1 MSVHDLS
8 IPLDFDGAQPN
19 AFGAPRARAD
29 ALCVGGFV
37 GAVARGGSCEC
48 ATVTFTPHCNGTHTE
63 SARHLTG
70 DGPAPYELLRDL
82 DLRAC
87 VITVQPVR
95 AAATKESSD
104 PVPQPDDLVV
114 TAEALAAALAS
125 VSDPE
130 VNALIIRTLPNDA
143 AKRSADWSQWSAPFF
158 TREAMAWIA
167 ARFEHLLFD
176 GPSLDRADD
185 GGKLTAHRVLW
196 DARPRA
202 TVTELIFVPDAVAD
216 GLYRLSLQ
224 VPAFVSDAAPSRP
237 LIQPVSV

>member
-1 MSVHDLS
+1 MNPVFDLS
-8 IPLDFDGAQPN
+8 IPLAFDGEQPN

-29 ALCVGGFV
+29 ALRVDGFV
-37 GAVARGGSCEC
+37 GAVAHGGSCEC

-70 DGPAPYELLRDL
+70 EGDAPYELLGDL
-82 DLRAC
+82 ELRAR
-87 VITVQPVR
+87 VVTVRPVR
-95 AAATKESSD
+95 AAETEESSD
-104 PVPQPDDLVV
+104 PAPQPDDLVV
-114 TAEALAAALAS
+114 TAAALAAATS
-125 VSDPE
+125 GSDTKVS
-130 VNALIIRTLPNDA
+130 ALIVRTLPNDV
-143 AKRSADWSQWSAPFF
+143 AKRTADWSRRRAPFF

-185 GGKLTAHRVLW
+185 GGKLTAHRVFW
-196 DARPRA
+196 GARPRA
-202 TVTELIFVPDAVAD
+202 TVTELIFVADAVAD

-237 LIQPVSV
+237 LIQKVPE